1 MRPPDWFCI
10 CVNESCA
17 QTAHARRQRTQQG
30 AQQQT
35 QRTASIACFS
45 AAVITWSFGKMFTL
59 RRRRNRGQRLAAR
72 KSRQIHATHRAGS
85 TAAASPSGG
94 ASGAVCTSVS
104 LRGTVR
110 RVSRCVRAAAHEES
124 KAASAQ
130 GAALA
135 SSPHALFPS
144 EASSP
149 ARRLGPRAA
158 APGWGTSSAPLSS
171 APRACARTEPRVSA
185 HSRSRLHSPE
195 RRRTAAQ
202 ARAPATHPQP
212 PPCPPA
218 ASNCARSGVLA
229 SNSKERYH

>member
-1 MRPPDWFCI
+1 MRVVSGRNKARSSRRNAPPA
-10 CVNESCA
+10 SPASA
-17 QTAHARRQRTQQG
+17 QPSSPGRSARCSPCGGVVTEVSAWQRASHG
-30 AQQQT
+30 RYT
-35 QRTASIACFS
+35 QRTVR
-45 AAVITWSFGKMFTL
+45 AAQPPRRL
-59 RRRRNRGQRLAAR
+59 RAEPLAPCAPPSRCAAR
-72 KSRQIHATHRAGS
+72 
-85 TAAASPSGG
+85 TAQHISS
-94 ASGAVCTSVS
+94 CM
-104 LRGTVR
+104 
-110 RVSRCVRAAAHEES
+110 RAAAHEES